1 MADVFGVI
9 VSLAITLMVFSQLFK
24 YTVLFKIAEMAAVA
38 CTVANLTVLA
48 VINIW
53 GKGGQMQFWAPV
65 VLGLMFFAVYIPK
78 YQWLSRYPIALMV
91 GVGTGITLR
100 TVAKTQIL
108 DQVVNTIAR
117 FNTKNAFDFVS
128 ATILT
133 IGVITSVSYF
143 IFTSKFR
150 GRILVIP
157 KIGQIFLYG
166 AIGVVLASAMLADFS
181 LAVDRIR
188 FIISAISGKL
198 F

>member
-1 MADVFGVI
+1 
-9 VSLAITLMVFSQLFK
+9 
-24 YTVLFKIAEMAAVA
+24 
-38 CTVANLTVLA
+38 
-48 VINIW
+48 
-53 GKGGQMQFWAPV
+53 
-65 VLGLMFFAVYIPK
+65 
-78 YQWLSRYPIALMV
+78 MV